1 LEGPLK
7 CGIIAALQNEQ
18 TGEASA
24 DMKVTTERLEN
35 CQVNVIVEMD
45 AADIDKQLRQ
55 TARMISRSYNVP
67 GYRRGKAP
75 YHAVVRIFGREAV
88 QQQMLE
94 SYGQEIYEEA
104 LEEVEF
110 EPYEIGELQEVEWD
124 PFRMTILLPIQPEVD
139 LGDYRAVRVP
149 HEPEPVSEEDVQQR
163 LEDLQRENGQWVPV
177 ERPAAFGDEVV
188 LDFEAKVGDELIMSQ
203 EEHEM
208 VLEAESSLP
217 IAGFHEEI
225 VGVAPGE
232 TKTFTL
238 TVPEGDVEGDLV
250 GEEATVTATLHTVR
264 EEDLPPLDDE
274 LAMMVGDYDTLDD
287 LRASIREELE
297 SAARDQAESEYL
309 DKVLDAMIESAV
321 KLEYPPQAVDRETD
335 LALSQMERSLAAQG
349 IQLDTFLNMIGKT
362 REAYREDMRPSA
374 EERLQKR
381 LVLNE
386 IAQLEGLEADAEELD
401 AQIERLAAMAG
412 PSSDEMREMLES
424 PEGRQSIA
432 DDLVIEQA
440 QELVTQIGKGEAP
453 PPEEEA
459 EEEALEAEEGVEPAS
474 GAEGTEEP
482 AAETLPQEEAG
493 TEAEEQEADEVAEEE
508 ESD

>member
-1 LEGPLK
+1 
-7 CGIIAALQNEQ
+7 
-18 TGEASA
+18 
-24 DMKVTTERLEN
+24 MKVTTERLEN

-45 AADIDKQLRQ
+45 AADIDKELRQ

-75 YHAVVRIFGREAV
+75 YHAVVRIFGKEAV

-94 SYGQEIYEEA
+94 DHGQELYEQA
-104 LEEVEF
+104 LEKVEF
-110 EPYEIGELQEVEWD
+110 EPYEVGELQDVEWD
-124 PFRMTILLPIQPEVD
+124 PFRMTILLPIQPQID
-139 LGDYRAVRVP
+139 LGDYRAARVSY
-149 HEPEPVSEEDVQQR
+149 EPEPVSEDDIQQQ
-163 LEDLQRENGQWVPV
+163 LEGLQREQGQWVPV
-177 ERPAAFGDEVV
+177 ERPAAWGDEVV
-188 LDFEAKVGDELIMSQ
+188 LDFEAKAGDELIMSR
-203 EEHEM
+203 EGHEM
-208 VLEAESSLP
+208 VLEDGATIP
-217 IAGFHEEI
+217 MPGFHEEI

-238 TVPEGDVEGDLV
+238 TVPEGDVEEDLV
-250 GEEATVTATLHTVR
+250 GQDATVSATLHTVR

-321 KLEYPPQAVDRETD
+321 SIEYPPQAVDREVD
-335 LALSQMERSLAAQG
+335 LTLSQMERNLAAQG
-349 IQLDTFLNMIGKT
+349 IELNTFLNMIGKT
-362 REAYREDMRPSA
+362 REAYRQEMRPSA

-381 LVLNE
+381 LILNE
-386 IAQLEGLEADAEELD
+386 IARQEGLEADPEALD
-401 AQIERLAAMAG
+401 AQIERLVEMAG
-412 PSSDEMREMLES
+412 PSADQMREMLES

-453 PPEEEA
+453 PLEKEEEA
-459 EEEALEAEEGVEPAS
+459 EEDAEPAS
-474 GAEGTEEP
+474 EGEETEEP
-482 AAETLPQEEAG
+482 AAETDPQEEAG
-493 TEAEEQEADEVAEEE
+493 TEAEEQEAGETADEE